1 MQTQQNISN
10 AEVYS
15 ANFSNGNRS
24 YFVNMLEARNS
35 TKYVKITES
44 RKTKDGNFQK
54 NRIMLFQGDLYK
66 LAKVLNTAIK
76 KIKGDADD
84 SSQEET
90 AQDGS
95 SVHEGEE
102 MTLGF
107 EENDETQT
115 GPSQEVSEP
124 VKDLYPNSGKK
135 WAQEDEEKLEFLFK
149 AGKTIEDLT
158 EIFGRKQKGIE
169 SRLHKLGLTE

>member
-44 RKTKDGNFQK
+44 RKTDDGNFQK

-76 KIKGDADD
+76 KIKGEAEE
-84 SSQEET
+84 SSQEAVSAEET
-90 AQDGS
+90 HD
-95 SVHEGEE
+95 HEGEE
-102 MTLGF
+102 MTLGL
-107 EENDETQT
+107 EENDGDQVQAV
-115 GPSQEVSEP
+115 QESSEP
-124 VKDLYPNSGKK
+124 AKDLYPNSGKK
-135 WAQEDEEKLEFLFK
+135 WTAEDEEKLEFLFK
-149 AGKTIEDLT
+149 AGKTVEDLT

-169 SRLHKLGLTE
+169 SRLQKLGLTE